1 MTDPAAPVPPEGPD
15 APRRSSRAAGRRAA
29 PPGRRRRRVP
39 WGRGARP
46 GPASRTT
53 VAAVTSALLVAAVVV
68 GGVQLQAARERAAE
82 AERSAQALSL
92 AVDAAEREGEFLA
105 DRDRAATRDAA
116 RQAAGDAQAA
126 REAAAAQAEAA
137 RVAQEQAAA
146 QAAAQAEADRL
157 AAERAAQEAAE
168 DAAAAERAPAQAPT
182 APGIAGWVDGR
193 PVDAQGDV
201 LWVTSVPTADGD
213 GSNGH
218 MPMSGMCQVPWG
230 TDRLGFA
237 QYLRCDAADALTALN
252 DAFRAQFGASID
264 MDLTYRSYAG
274 QVAMKAELGGLA
286 AAPGTSSHGLG
297 TALDV
302 QEWPDVYGFGTA
314 RYDWLVANGPTYG
327 WYAPARVR
335 QGQPYA
341 EYWHFEYGPGR
352 TS

>member
-1 MTDPAAPVPPEGPD
+1 VTDPATPVPPDE
-15 APRRSSRAAGRRAA
+15 SGRRPRAT
-29 PPGRRRRRVP
+29 PGRRRAPSRR
-39 WGRGARP
+39 G
-46 GPASRTT
+46 RTT

-68 GGVQLQAARERAAE
+68 GGVQLQGARERAE
-82 AERSAQALSL
+82 QAERSAEALSL
-92 AVDAAEREGEFLA
+92 AVDAAEREGDFLA

-116 RQAAGDAQAA
+116 RRAATDAQAA
-126 REAAAAQAEAA
+126 REAAAAEAEAA

-146 QAAAQAEADRL
+146 QAEADRV

-168 DAAAAERAPAQAPT
+168 QEAEDAAASRAPSTAPASG

-193 PVDAQGDV
+193 PVDAQGNV

-218 MPMSGMCQVPWG
+218 MPMSAMCQVPWG

-252 DAFRAQFGASID
+252 EAFRAQFGASVD
-264 MDLTYRSYAG
+264 MDLTYRSYAD
-274 QVAMKAELGGLA
+274 QVAMKAEFGGLA

-314 RYDWLVANGPTYG
+314 RYDWLVAHGPTYG

>member
-1 MTDPAAPVPPEGPD
+1 VTDPTPPDTPG
-15 APRRSSRAAGRRAA
+15 RRTRATAGRRRA
-29 PPGRRRRRVP
+29 PSRR
-39 WGRGARP
+39 G
-46 GPASRTT
+46 RTT
-53 VAAVTSALLVAAVVV
+53 VAAVTSALLVAAVAV
-68 GGVQLQAARERAAE
+68 GGVQLQAARERAE
-82 AERSAQALSL
+82 QAERSAEALSL
-92 AVDAAEREGEFLA
+92 AVDAAEREGDFLA

-116 RQAAGDAQAA
+116 RRAATDAQAA
-126 REAAAAQAEAA
+126 REAAAAEAEAA

-146 QAAAQAEADRL
+146 QAEADRV

-168 DAAAAERAPAQAPT
+168 QAAEDAAASRAPSTAPAPG

-193 PVDAQGDV
+193 PVDANGDV

-218 MPMSGMCQVPWG
+218 MPMSAMCQVPWG
-230 TDRLGFA
+230 TDQLGFA

-252 DAFRAQFGASID
+252 QAFRAQFGASVD
-264 MDLTYRSYAG
+264 MDLTYRSYAD
-274 QVAMKAELGGLA
+274 QVAMKAEFGGLA